1 MEITKTS
8 KSIVDF
14 FDFSEFDE
22 NVPKLND
29 IHNNIEIVLELF
41 GENLTGKG
49 DVLKVVKIPYEL
61 PKIDSMKEV
70 FNDPIN
76 NDYSQAEI
84 IFSLIH
90 IFFKGTSN
98 ETMDFFLFKKDENK
112 EKQRILVASNIMKIK
127 FKKIELLS

>member
-1 MEITKTS
+1 
-8 KSIVDF
+8 
-14 FDFSEFDE
+14 
-22 NVPKLND
+22 
-29 IHNNIEIVLELF
+29 
-41 GENLTGKG
+41 
-49 DVLKVVKIPYEL
+49 LKVVKIPYEL

-112 EKQRILVASNIMKIK
+112 ENK
-127 FKKIELLS
+127 EY